1 MEIACGAFDAKFS
14 RSTAFVVE
22 RQVDHA
28 LLDISLKHL
37 HSILKWCGLVH
48 HSTQLL
54 VMDQEAKEASAADIW
69 SFVSFGTKST
79 IDEIEILPCNAAK
92 HCCTSF

>member
-1 MEIACGAFDAKFS
+1 MEIACSAFDAKFN

-22 RQVDHA
+22 GQVDHA

-37 HSILKWCGLVH
+37 HSIFKWYGLVH

-54 VMDQEAKEASAADIW
+54 VIDQEAKKASAADIW
-69 SFVSFGTKST
+69 SSVSFGTTAT
-79 IDEIEILPCNAAK
+79 IDEIETLPFNAAK
-92 HCCTSF
+92 HYCT